1 MERLF
6 SPCTRFHDLAESIDR
21 LGLREF
27 RRGLEPTLQE
37 LNLDV
42 STQELLSAERA
53 FTYADV
59 YDMLGNLLTLAWLTP
74 HVAVIRNDA
83 AVRNYWNQLN
93 GSRRFY
99 FIADGKKIDVL
110 ARTPEHLLQI
120 CDVILRLLA
129 ASVGV
134 HSVKLNGTNCRDE
147 LINAPSLACLMEQCQ
162 SLKTLSLHNI
172 KTLDEDQI
180 RVLGA
185 FSRPGLDI
193 ELQHCTLTSAG
204 TIALVEVL
212 TRNQGPT
219 KLAYCSIDI
228 SILANG
234 LRGNSR
240 LKSFIP
246 RISHNNEDG
255 NREILAIAGALNKN
269 KGLVSLDL
277 YHDFAMSLETWYAV
291 CDSLETHP
299 TLEILYLR
307 SRQASLYPAV
317 PRIQALVT
325 MLRVSTSIHTIQVPH
340 CYREHDLFRGSVVPY
355 LETNGLRLRVRE
367 IQKTRPIAYRT
378 KVLGRAL
385 IAVRS
390 DPNRFWM
397 LLSGNAEVAF
407 PSRTTTVAT
416 NERVR

>member
-6 SPCTRFHDLAESIDR
+6 SPCNRLYDQVESQ
-21 LGLREF
+21 G
-27 RRGLEPTLQE
+27 GLEALYGTAYFTE

-59 YDMLGNLLTLAWLTP
+59 YDMLGNRFTLAWLTP
-74 HVAVIRNDA
+74 HVAVIRNHA
-83 AVRNYWNQLN
+83 VVRNSWNQLN

-99 FIADGKKIDVL
+99 FMVDGKKIDVL

-120 CDVILRLLA
+120 CDVVLQLLA

-134 HSVKLNGTNCRDE
+134 HSVILNGSNCRHE
-147 LINAPSLACLMEQCQ
+147 LINAPSLAYMMEQCQ
-162 SLKTLSLHNI
+162 SLKTLSLHNVG
-172 KTLDEDQI
+172 TLDEDQI
-180 RVLGA
+180 RVIGTL
-185 FSRPGLDI
+185 SRPGLEI
-193 ELQHCTLTSAG
+193 ELKHCTLTSAG
-204 TIALVEVL
+204 TSALVEVL
-212 TRNQGPT
+212 RRNQGPT
-219 KLAYCSIDI
+219 NLAYCRIDN

-240 LKSFIP
+240 LKSLIP
-246 RISHNNEDG
+246 RISNNNEDG
-255 NREILAIAGALNKN
+255 NREVFAVAGALKEN

-277 YHDFAMSLETWYAV
+277 YHGFEMSLETWYVV

-307 SRQASLYPAV
+307 SRQPSFYQAV
-317 PRIQALVT
+317 PRIQAILD
-325 MLRVSTSIHTIQVPH
+325 MLRVSTSIHTIHVP
-340 CYREHDLFRGSVVPY
+340 YRYSQHDLFRGSVVPY
-355 LETNGLRLRVRE
+355 LETNGHRLRVRE

-385 IAVRS
+385 LAVRT
-390 DPNRFWM
+390 DPNLFWM
-397 LLSGNAEVAF
+397 LLSGNAEVSF
-407 PSRTTTVAT
+407 PSRTTPSAT